1 MSPLKRLEELEAAY
15 PRLRVCSKDILEAYK
30 ILQRTYESGGKL
42 VLAGNGGSCAD
53 ADHIVGELMKGF
65 CLRRQLPDEFVDKM
79 KAIDREAGEYLG
91 EKLQGALPALAL
103 YTQPAFSTA
112 WLNDVD
118 GESMLAQ
125 ALFGYGVEGDCFL
138 AISTS
143 GNSANICYAAVAARA
158 KGMKVIAL
166 TGRNG
171 GRLKAIADIS
181 IVVPEDE
188 TFRIQEC
195 HLPVYHCLCLMLE
208 EYFFGETDS

>member
-15 PRLRVCSKDILEAYK
+15 PRLRVCSGDILEAYE
-30 ILQRTYESGGKL
+30 IIRRTYESGGKL
-42 VLAGNGGSCAD
+42 ILAGNGGSCAD

-65 CLRRQLPDEFVDKM
+65 CLRRQLPDAFVEQM
-79 KAIDREAGEYLG
+79 KAVDREAGEYLG
-91 EKLQGALPALAL
+91 ERLQGALPALAL
-103 YTQPAFSTA
+103 YTQPALSTA

-143 GNSANICYAAVAARA
+143 GNSANICYAAVVAKA